1 MSGSFKVAFVSCGV
15 LSGGRGAAVPL
26 WAGVSGVLPFWA
38 SWRLRPP
45 FRAVRIAFLSPL
57 LRAGTVLL
65 IVYVVLVGELKG
77 NAS

>member
-38 SWRLRPP
+38 SWRSRPP

-57 LRAGTVLL
+57 LRAGTVL
-65 IVYVVLVGELKG
+65 IVYVVLMGELKG

>member
-1 MSGSFKVAFVSCGV
+1 MSGSFKVALVSRGV
-15 LSGGRGAAVPL
+15 LSGGCGAAVPL

-38 SWRLRPP
+38 SWRSRPP

-65 IVYVVLVGELKG
+65 IVYAVLVGELKG

>member
-1 MSGSFKVAFVSCGV
+1 MSGSFKVALVSRGV
-15 LSGGRGAAVPL
+15 LSGGCGAAVPL

-38 SWRLRPP
+38 SWRSRPP

-57 LRAGTVLL
+57 LLRAGTVL
-65 IVYVVLVGELKG
+65 IVYVVLMGELKG

>member
-1 MSGSFKVAFVSCGV
+1 MSGSFKVALVSCGV

-57 LRAGTVLL
+57 LRAGIVL